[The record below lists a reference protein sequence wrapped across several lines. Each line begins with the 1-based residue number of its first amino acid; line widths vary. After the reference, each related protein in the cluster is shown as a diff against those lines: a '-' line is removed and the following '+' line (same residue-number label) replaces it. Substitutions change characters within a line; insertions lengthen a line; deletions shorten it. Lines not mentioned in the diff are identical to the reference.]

1 MAIRKV
7 SDLEYLDVLSV
18 YNSPLSSCLDEMLIE
33 TSFPKQLGDK
43 AFISMKMLF
52 GDMANAINAAIVCS
66 DAIVDF
72 YSPVTFHNNLFAL
85 CGFYL
90 SGDFYVNKDVDDTQ
104 LNQYETIMRSGDTT
118 IFSVNRN
125 LLSSTVE
132 NIIAAPSNIICS
144 ATQILAKF
152 SDAETFLSSRQGS
165 LTIKYPS
172 ISVEGPTNFTGD
184 VTFQK
189 VINGCA
195 LCAKWADLAEIYDAD
210 EDYQPGTLV
219 KFGGSREITVADD
232 SANAVIT
239 TNPGL
244 VLGSQSQSMKFAKGI
259 ALIGRVPVKC
269 IGEVKKFDKLVLS
282 KTPGFAESSSSTSSQ
297 IVGIALEDS
306 SNSLS
311 SLVEMVVQLSL

>member
-18 YNSPLSSCLDEMLIE
+18 YNSPLSNCLDEMLIE

-52 GDMANAINAAIVCS
+52 GDMADAINAAIVCS
-66 DAIVDF
+66 NTNVDF
-72 YSPVTFHNNLFAL
+72 YSPVTFHNHLSA
-85 CGFYL
+85 L
-90 SGDFYVNKDVDDTQ
+90 SGFWLSGNFYVNKDVGEE
-104 LNQYETIMRSGDTT
+104 LVNLSTIMRSGNTI
-118 IFSVNRN
+118 IFSINCN

-210 EDYQPGTLV
+210 EDYEPGTLV

-232 SANAVIT
+232 FANAVIT

-244 VLGSQSQSMKFAKGI
+244 VLGTQSQSMKFAKGI
-259 ALIGRVPVKC
+259 ALVGRVPVKC
-269 IGEVKKFDKLVLS
+269 IGEVKKFDKLVMS
-282 KTPGFAESSSSTSSQ
+282 KSPGFAESSSSTSSQ
-297 IVGIALEDS
+297 TIGVALEDS
-306 SNSLS
+306 SDSLS
-311 SLVEMVVQLSL
+311 SLVETVVQLSL